1 MRLIVSVLIL
11 IGSLTTRAWPAS
23 ITHSSHIDMSGGWS
37 DYGALAFPQFD
48 DQGGLRTLTGVN
60 LAYSG
65 SVLTQ
70 WFAYYQDSGNLNLLE
85 EYGFE
90 FTIAGNTGW
99 DRNAFAIVGYIGL
112 DQPGDSYSSPV
123 YLQSFGGG
131 GPLLEGLPSF
141 VGTGSQILQT
151 WISIWRAEAEYC
163 CVGSSW
169 SASVDVSL
177 TYTYEEVPEPATGP
191 AVAIAVVALAAIRRL
206 HAKKS
211 RG

>member
-1 MRLIVSVLIL
+1 
-11 IGSLTTRAWPAS
+11 
-23 ITHSSHIDMSGGWS
+23 MSGGWS
-37 DYGALAFPQFD
+37 DYAAVTVPQFD

-60 LAYSG
+60 LGYNG
-65 SVLTQ
+65 SALTQ
-70 WFAYYQDSGNLNLLE
+70 WFASYQDSGNLNLLE

-90 FTIAGNTGW
+90 FSIAGNSGW
-99 DRNAFAIVGYIGL
+99 DHNAFAIVGYIGL

-151 WISIWRAEAEYC
+151 WISSWHAEADYC
-163 CVGSSW
+163 CVYSSW
-169 SASVDVSL
+169 SAGVDVSL

-191 AVAIAVVALAAIRRL
+191 AVAIAAVALAAIRRL
-206 HAKKS
+206 HAKRA